1 MPSINN
7 EVKGHRCDFIDITFR
22 WVVQHIHFHPSAA
35 ICHLKKHKRWDE
47 WRAIAFAGY
56 VHLLQ
61 PHICDYALDGRWAAP
76 PAPPDSEKVSQLL
89 PERQIAALSLDV
101 RTVRKSVLTMRALM
115 CRGWNSWLTVFHHDH
130 GAHLRAVTLILTLS
144 LQSSTLPC
152 PLSFQP
158 PTAPS
163 LIPQQ
168 AHSPQERI
176 RDRLKE
182 SGLFPRVRASV
193 PLSARLETNG
203 QWARATRG

>member
-1 MPSINN
+1 MASINN
-7 EVKGHRCDFIDITFR
+7 EVKWNRCDIIDITFR
-22 WVVQHIHFHPSAA
+22 WVVQHIHFDTSAA
-35 ICHLKKHKRWDE
+35 ICHFKKPKKMGWVMHDHLRWI
-47 WRAIAFAGY
+47 RPFNSAANMRLCCVKQMHSTGGGQPRL
-56 VHLLQ
+56 HLLTVKRR
-61 PHICDYALDGRWAAP
+61 PSSSLNAKYLHFPWTWGRLG
-76 PAPPDSEKVSQLL
+76 SQY
-89 PERQIAALSLDV
+89 R
-101 RTVRKSVLTMRALM
+101 R
-115 CRGWNSWLTVFHHDH
+115 WNSRLTVFHHDH
-130 GAHLRAVTLILTLS
+130 GAHLTAVTLILTLS

-193 PLSARLETNG
+193 LLSARVETNG